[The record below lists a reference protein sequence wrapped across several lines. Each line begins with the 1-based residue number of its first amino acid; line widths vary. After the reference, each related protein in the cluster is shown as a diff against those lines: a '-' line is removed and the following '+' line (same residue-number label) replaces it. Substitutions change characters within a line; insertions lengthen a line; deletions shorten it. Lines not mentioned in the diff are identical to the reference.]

1 MGPSAPRTAPR
12 GAPPGRGPVALA
24 LRYYGEL
31 VRLRRF
37 ALPAMLMPALG
48 NIGVNY
54 LAPLVVAKLV
64 GRIADGGAGLAATLP
79 YVLGFAGV
87 LLLAEALWRLGVH
100 CLNRLDA
107 LGIERLYVIGVD
119 ELFAKDAAF
128 FHDNFAGSLTKRV
141 LGFASRF
148 EEFVDTLAFAVVGRF
163 VPLLFGSVVL
173 WQYEPLLVAGL
184 LTMIAV
190 TALCVAP
197 LVRRRQKLVDRREA
211 AIARVSGHVSDSLAN
226 MDTVRAFAAERREAE
241 EHRSRVAES
250 RRLTLRAWDYGNLR
264 IDTVVAPMSVLTNA
278 LGLLI
283 AVAVVGGGA
292 GGGTGD
298 GVEAVVVAFTY
309 YSNATRIMF
318 EFNQVYRRLERSMT
332 EAAQFTELLREPPTV
347 LDPPEPEP
355 APPARAADVRFEGVT
370 FAHKGARPLFEE
382 LDLAVP
388 GGAKFGLVGR
398 SGGGKSTLTRLLLRM
413 TDVDGG
419 RILVGGRDISR
430 LRQADLRSLI
440 AYVPQDPAM
449 FHRTLRENIAFARP
463 GATDAEVRR
472 AAEAAHVTEFAD
484 LLPDGFDTLVGERG
498 VKLSGGQRQRV
509 ALARAILRD
518 APILLL
524 DEATSALDSESE
536 ILVQEAL
543 WQLMAGRTALVVAH
557 RLSTVAAMDRLIVL
571 DRGRI
576 VEQGRHEELLT
587 TGGAYARLWR
597 HQSGGFLGG
606 ADGGAD
612 SSPVGG
618 ADGGPVGGAGGP
630 VGGGRSGA
638 DTPADGPGTVGR

>member
-1 MGPSAPRTAPR
+1 MGPSATRSAPR

-24 LRYYGEL
+24 LRYYGREL
-31 VRLRRF
+31 ARLRRF
-37 ALPAMLMPALG
+37 ALPAMLLPALG

-64 GRIADGGAGLAATLP
+64 GRIADGGAGLSASLP

-190 TALCVAP
+190 TAVCVAP
-197 LVRRRQKLVDRREA
+197 LVRRRQALVDRREA

-283 AVAVVGGGA
+283 AVAVVGGSVAAAGG
-292 GGGTGD
+292 GGGTGQ

-318 EFNQVYRRLERSMT
+318 EFNQIYRRLERSMT

-347 LDPPEPEP
+347 LDPAEPEP
-355 APPARAADVRFEGVT
+355 APPPRAADVRFEGVT

-388 GGAKFGLVGR
+388 GGARFGLVGR

-463 GATDAEVRR
+463 GSTDAEVRR

-484 LLPDGFDTLVGERG
+484 VLPDGFDTLVGERG

-543 WQLMAGRTALVVAH
+543 WRLMAGRTALVVAH

-587 TGGAYARLWR
+587 SGGAYARLWR

-606 ADGGAD
+606 ADGG
-612 SSPVGG
+612 GG
-618 ADGGPVGGAGGP
+618 GGGPEDRGP
-630 VGGGRSGA
+630 ADGGRSGA
-638 DTPADGPGTVGR
+638 DAPADGPGTVGR